1 MAPKDQKKPNI
12 LIIWGDDIGW
22 FNVSAYNHGIMG
34 YRTPNI
40 DRIAK
45 EGTMFTD
52 WYGQQSCTAGRAA
65 FITGQ
70 SPIRTGLTKVGLPG
84 ADLGLQPEDPTI
96 ADVLKP
102 QGYVCGQ
109 FGKNHLGDK
118 DNFLPTAHGFDEF
131 FGNLYHLNAEEE
143 PENEDYPKDPEFRK
157 KFGPRGVLHTWANA
171 DGTQKIEDTGPLT
184 TKRMETVDE
193 EFLDASLKF
202 IDKANADGKPFFV
215 WWNSTRMHIWT
226 HLKKESKGKTG
237 LGINP
242 DGMVEHDGHVG
253 KLLDKLDALGI
264 ADNTLVMY
272 STDNGAEVMSWPD
285 GGTTPFRGEKDT
297 NYEGGW
303 RVPCVIRWP
312 GVIKPGTVSNEMFSH
327 TDMLPTLAA
336 AGGDPDVVEKLKKGY
351 KSGNKTFKVHID
363 GYNLLPFLKGEVKEN
378 PRKGFL
384 YWSDD
389 GDLMALRVGNWKVEF
404 LQQRAHGFD
413 VWREPMVPL
422 RAPNLY
428 NLRTDPFERASEDAS
443 VFYAKWMADR
453 TFLLVPAQ
461 AIVGE
466 FLKTFK
472 DFPPRQKPASF
483 SIDQALE
490 KARQNEKQ
498 LATATGGGVK

>member
-1 MAPKDQKKPNI
+1 
-12 LIIWGDDIGW
+12 
-22 FNVSAYNHGIMG
+22 
-34 YRTPNI
+34 
-40 DRIAK
+40 
-45 EGTMFTD
+45 
-52 WYGQQSCTAGRAA
+52 
-65 FITGQ
+65 
-70 SPIRTGLTKVGLPG
+70 
-84 ADLGLQPEDPTI
+84 
-96 ADVLKP
+96 
-102 QGYVCGQ
+102 
-109 FGKNHLGDK
+109 
-118 DNFLPTAHGFDEF
+118 
-131 FGNLYHLNAEEE
+131 
-143 PENEDYPKDPEFRK
+143 
-157 KFGPRGVLHTWANA
+157 
-171 DGTQKIEDTGPLT
+171 
-184 TKRMETVDE
+184 
-193 EFLDASLKF
+193 
-202 IDKANADGKPFFV
+202 
-215 WWNSTRMHIWT
+215 
-226 HLKKESKGKTG
+226 
-237 LGINP
+237 
-242 DGMVEHDGHVG
+242 
-253 KLLDKLDALGI
+253 
-264 ADNTLVMY
+264 VMY

-336 AGGDPDVVEKLKKGY
+336 AAGEPDAVEKLKKGY